1 MELKYKSID
10 TIKLIDIFNNLSKGI
25 DDTDLL
31 EKEIER
37 VSQYPAYIVDEFLKC
52 INVLT
57 IEQVKTKYMGVIGY
71 ITLRLNFAK
80 EAEDV
85 EPII

>member
-1 MELKYKSID
+1 MGLKYKSSD
-10 TIKLIDIFNNLSKGI
+10 TLKLIDIFNNLSKGI
-25 DDTDLL
+25 DDNNLL
-31 EKEIER
+31 EKELER

-57 IEQVKTKYMGVIGY
+57 VEQVETKFMGVIGY

-80 EAEDV
+80 ES
-85 EPII
+85 